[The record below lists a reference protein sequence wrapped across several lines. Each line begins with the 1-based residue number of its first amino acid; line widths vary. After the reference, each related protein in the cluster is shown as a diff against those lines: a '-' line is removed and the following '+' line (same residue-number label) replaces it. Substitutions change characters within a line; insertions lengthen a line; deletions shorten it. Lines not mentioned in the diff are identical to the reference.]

1 MAKTLKMTFTLD
13 NGKTSTMNL
22 AQPKNDLTRED
33 VEPFMQNIVDKDAL
47 IVGLAKATE
56 IKGAIVEEVN
66 KTQLI

>member
-1 MAKTLKMTFTLD
+1 MAKTLKMTFTLE

-22 AQPKNDLTRED
+22 AAPKDDLARED